1 MQADVASLVAQRHWD
16 DAFDA
21 AVECSR
27 AIKDLTGYPA
37 KSSPAMHFARATVRA
52 AGKYD
57 TSLRDTWCF
66 CHAEQGTQAMQ
77 VP

>member
-27 AIKDLTGYPA
+27 AIKDLTGYLSQTEPA
-37 KSSPAMHFARATVRA
+37 RHLRLFVLLA
-52 AGKYD
+52 AITK
-57 TSLRDTWCF
+57 L
-66 CHAEQGTQAMQ
+66 
-77 VP
+77 